1 MRRKK
6 FIENFCNFNTIIDL
20 HRTFQENL
28 YEDLVHCCRQ
38 NITIVRSN
46 LNLIHIQNIL
56 EYIDFNRLKRCGGY
70 GPPMSERSVATWRP
84 LPSLCVLGMLYTIT
98 RYRDTTV
105 CAGSEENR
113 GQIIWQTR
121 HLIC

>member
-56 EYIDFNRLKRCGGY
+56 EYIDFNRLKRCAATAARSRPGWKPSAWKTPAVAESP
-70 GPPMSERSVATWRP
+70 GPPNQPKSFWVPWAAIERPT
-84 LPSLCVLGMLYTIT
+84 
-98 RYRDTTV
+98 
-105 CAGSEENR
+105 
-113 GQIIWQTR
+113 
-121 HLIC
+121 